1 MASLAI
7 VEQATHF
14 CAAFSPVLTFQPHLI
29 LIVCRAGPGD
39 LSRYFGGDVRLS
51 SVVAHTVQHDELP
64 GRLSAKRFDE
74 EPIPTENRLP
84 SLTSATWKYKG
95 GAVGTLTHVIAL
107 HGRSPENIHGD
118 LNLHGNAGTT
128 YDTELEV
135 YADGYHFKLVD
146 PYSTPKLHIRR
157 PGSAE
162 VELHT
167 FTDVSRLCYVRSPP
181 HPQARSMLIREA
193 MCRTTLS
200 TRNLRR
206 S

>member
-1 MASLAI
+1 M
-7 VEQATHF
+7 
-14 CAAFSPVLTFQPHLI
+14 
-29 LIVCRAGPGD
+29 CRAGPGD

-74 EPIPTENRLP
+74 EPIPAENRLP
-84 SLTSATWKYKG
+84 RLTSATWKYKG

-107 HGRSPENIHGD
+107 HGRSSGD
-118 LNLHGNAGTT
+118 IIRFMATRIYTEIAGTT